1 MAEEAG
7 LGTPTLPSSPT
18 APTATECGLN
28 TNPPSLEGKSN
39 KSALLSAGQQE
50 KRKLD
55 DDAELVTDEAN
66 KKVKTDTQSP
76 ATLLASAESEVKQP
90 PSGPCN
96 VSSSAPTGISSQQ
109 VLEQTSSVAT
119 DDVPTECEKVK
130 GDVISSALDTDDTT
144 TSAVL
149 GADDLQE
156 EIRTKEN
163 PAANDSDRACK
174 TDNTQRQDSAA
185 ADKYTTGKNTNS
197 NEEDEKGKVEEEE
210 EEQMD
215 ETASKLLASGISIS
229 LIKKRKEERKPS
241 GDKESPVE
249 ATSGSV
255 EKGSNCAGEPASSD
269 RPGDAGSANPLDVG
283 PNISVT
289 MINKDANPSANK
301 FKLSLKSQSELLD
314 PKKNDTKSSGNMLV
328 AAAGLSDVISVSKIN
343 KGGQATPP
351 ASTPSS
357 SKPQQQTS
365 SSSSI
370 ASKAAGPSLL
380 GSSGGLGILGSS
392 RGSGG
397 GLSLLGSQSHGS
409 MPGLQPRPNGSL
421 RASLPLATAGSV
433 SDQLNMVASGMAEYM
448 RHGIEEILRELSAQ
462 GSSEATIKG
471 LQLELEKM
479 QWRHQQEMAEV
490 KQNIDIMLKEMKA
503 NMAKESQRTIDEFK
517 KQAELEKQK
526 AILETKKKQW
536 CSNCGK
542 EAIFYCCWNTSY
554 CDYPCQQAH
563 WPAHMATCSQTNQ
576 DEESQAQDTTDQ
588 KPMQAAAASSSST
601 SSSSSGGSGLLG
613 SLGRP
618 NGGSMGGMNSMN
630 LSNSGVGLSPGGMGF
645 VMPGMGMGMRPGMGM
660 RNPMGVTIRP
670 GMPGQLTISRPYF
683 M

>member
-1 MAEEAG
+1 
-7 LGTPTLPSSPT
+7 
-18 APTATECGLN
+18 
-28 TNPPSLEGKSN
+28 
-39 KSALLSAGQQE
+39 
-50 KRKLD
+50 
-55 DDAELVTDEAN
+55 
-66 KKVKTDTQSP
+66 
-76 ATLLASAESEVKQP
+76 
-90 PSGPCN
+90 
-96 VSSSAPTGISSQQ
+96 
-109 VLEQTSSVAT
+109 
-119 DDVPTECEKVK
+119 
-130 GDVISSALDTDDTT
+130 
-144 TSAVL
+144 
-149 GADDLQE
+149 
-156 EIRTKEN
+156 
-163 PAANDSDRACK
+163 
-174 TDNTQRQDSAA
+174 
-185 ADKYTTGKNTNS
+185 
-197 NEEDEKGKVEEEE
+197 
-210 EEQMD
+210 MD

-229 LIKKRKEERKPS
+229 LIKKRKEDRKPS

-249 ATSGSV
+249 ATNGSV
-255 EKGSNCAGEPASSD
+255 EKGSNSAGEPASSD
-269 RPGDAGSANPLDVG
+269 RPSDAGGANPLDVG

-289 MINKDANPSANK
+289 MINKDANPSTNK

-357 SKPQQQTS
+357 SKPQQQSS

-392 RGSGG
+392 RGSGGG

-517 KQAELEKQK
+517 KQAELDKQK

-588 KPMQAAAASSSST
+588 KPMQAATASSSST

-660 RNPMGVTIRP
+660 RNPMGVSIRP